1 MRIHLPRNSL
11 FSFLSSL
18 LRHQRR
24 FGKLGPAQ
32 VYELLSQKDPPLI
45 LDVRNPD
52 EFVGERGHIDGATLI
67 PLPELEQRIGELQSH
82 RTQPIVTV

>member
-18 LRHQRR
+18 LRHWRR
-24 FGKLGPAQ
+24 FGKLGPEQ
-32 VYELLSQKDPPLI
+32 TYELLSQKDPLLI

-52 EFVGERGHIDGATLI
+52 EFVGEWGHIEGAVLL
-67 PLPELEQRIGELQSH
+67 PLPEFESRLDELEPH
-82 RTQPIVTV
+82 RTQAIVAV